1 MTKIAGVAIV
11 LLLILSIFILAQK
24 EETHDEA
31 VISVSELK
39 EKIENKEDIFLLDV
53 RTESEF
59 EGNLGHLEG
68 ATLIPVFELKD
79 RLDEIK
85 EHKEKEIIAI
95 CRSGNRSGR
104 ATNILR
110 NEGFNAFNMVGGMI
124 AYRAMEKKSE
134 EKESKKD
141 EAEEENCEDKQ

>member
-1 MTKIAGVAIV
+1 MMKIAGVVIV

-24 EETHDEA
+24 EEPHDDA

-59 EGNLGHLEG
+59 DGNLGHIEG
-68 ATLIPVFELKD
+68 AVLIPVFELKD
-79 RLDEIK
+79 RLDELK
-85 EHKEKEIIAI
+85 EHKDKEIIAI
-95 CRSGNRSGR
+95 CRSGNRSGT

-110 NEGFNAFNMVGGMI
+110 KEGFNAFNMAGGMI
-124 AYRAMEKKSE
+124 AYRVMEQKSE
-134 EKESKKD
+134 EKESLQKD
-141 EAEEENCEDKQ
+141 SIEASVEEHQ

>member
-1 MTKIAGVAIV
+1 MRKIAGVAII

-24 EETHDEA
+24 EETHDDA

-39 EKIENKEDIFLLDV
+39 EKIEKNEDIFLLDV

-59 EGNLGHLEG
+59 DGNLGHIEG
-68 ATLIPVFELKD
+68 AVLIPLFELKD
-79 RLDEIK
+79 RLGELK
-85 EHKEKEIIAI
+85 ENKDKEIIAI

-124 AYRAMEKKSE
+124 AYRAMEKKIKEKETQDNETQE
-134 EKESKKD
+134 EKV
-141 EAEEENCEDKQ
+141 EEHQ